1 MGFYG
6 ILCNLMKRNKTRDHV
21 TSNQR
26 VAGSNPAEIT
36 NKNNELHDLTLNFYF
51 IL

>member
-1 MGFYG
+1 MGFCG
-6 ILCNLMKRNKTRDHV
+6 ILCNLMKHNKTRDHV

-36 NKNNELHDLTLNFYF
+36 IKNNDLSHINLTTF
-51 IL
+51 

>member
-6 ILCNLMKRNKTRDHV
+6 ILYNLMKHNKIRDHV

-36 NKNNELHDLTLNFYF
+36 NKNNDLAYMS
-51 IL
+51 